1 MPAII
6 GVAWVIYGAV
16 SAALFVFSI
25 FFTRYYQSRHESE
38 LLATLVTIVALGLI
52 FSTLALLPVDIF
64 LVSSTVN
71 NQTGLKY
78 DWATP
83 EMISRITMT
92 VQLVYYSCFSLVG
105 LVCFFVIPFAYF
117 YYEEDEEDETIQ
129 ERIMGALKYT
139 SFFVVISVLLFLFG
153 LFLKPTQETPHIDLD
168 WFRKLL
174 AESNGEKAIA
184 FVIACLILLGMVVF
198 IFYTAPG
205 LSLLPLTLIKGRR
218 RIETENEDVD
228 NRLIVIR
235 ERVRALKAK
244 YFGST
249 RKIPAHEQREIE
261 NLADEESILTR
272 RLRSIQEDR
281 DSKWHMLVKMMRP
294 IEIMIGFILLGMSLV
309 IVISIFLTI
318 VDKISNSVCGS
329 KCGYIINHPQL
340 FNPVNYIFV
349 ALAKMFPLDYL
360 FMVSLILYFFLATM
374 SGVINIGLRF
384 LWVTLFKIQ
393 KGATAPQGLLFSAV
407 LLLLSLLALN
417 YTITTV
423 VAPEYAHF
431 GSQVYCNHTVA
442 GLRDCSDRLDLI
454 LACDITG
461 PTDICTPTISST
473 LVDRIIINTPFLGM
487 IFYYSQWAFLIVFG
501 LGFIVAF
508 FRRPRNNVDSETVEQ
523 IDADVERSLLNRRQP
538 TYTSIHS
545 NLNPS
550 TGSNTT
556 NSTGTT

>member
-16 SAALFVFSI
+16 SAALFIFSI
-25 FFTRYYQSRHESE
+25 CFTRYFQSKHESE
-38 LLATLVTIVALGLI
+38 LLATVVAIIALGLI

-71 NQTGLKY
+71 PQTGLKY

-83 EMISRITMT
+83 EMVSRITLT
-92 VQLVYYSCFSLVG
+92 VQIVYYSCYGLVG

-117 YYEEDEEDETIQ
+117 YYEEYEEDQPMKDRVT
-129 ERIMGALKYT
+129 GALKYT
-139 SFFVVISVLLFLFG
+139 SFFVVISLLLFLFG

-184 FVIACLILLGMVVF
+184 FVIACLLLLGMIVF
-198 IFYTAPG
+198 ICYTAPG
-205 LSLLPLTLIKGRR
+205 LSLLPMTLIKGRR
-218 RIETENEDVD
+218 RIESENEDVD
-228 NRLIVIR
+228 NRLVVIR
-235 ERVRALKAK
+235 ERIRALGAK
-244 YFGST
+244 FSGT
-249 RKIPAHEQREIE
+249 RKIPVHEQREIE
-261 NLADEESILTR
+261 NLNDEESILSR
-272 RLRSIQEDR
+272 RLRTIQEDR
-281 DSKWHMLVKMMRP
+281 NSRWHMLVKMMRP
-294 IEIMIGFILLGMSLV
+294 IEMLTGLVLLGMSLV
-309 IVISIFLTI
+309 IVVSIFLTI

-384 LWVTLFKIQ
+384 LWVVLFKIK

-423 VAPEYAHF
+423 VAPGYAHF
-431 GSQVYCNHTVA
+431 GSQVYCNQTLG

-454 LACDITG
+454 VPCDISG
-461 PTDICTPTISST
+461 PTDVCTPTISST
-473 LVDRIIINTPFLGM
+473 LIDRIIINTPFLGM
-487 IFYYSQWAFLIVFG
+487 VFYYSQWAFLVVFLAG
-501 LGFIVAF
+501 LTVALV
-508 FRRPRNNVDSETVEQ
+508 RRPRNNVESETLEQ
-523 IDADVERSLLNRRQP
+523 VDEDVERSLLNRRQP
-538 TYTSIHS
+538 SYS
-545 NLNPS
+545 
-550 TGSNTT
+550 
-556 NSTGTT
+556 